1 MNQIQTTFGGALSKA
16 LEQVASSGSMN
27 ISVAD
32 ACTVESFIA
41 GWVNTLS
48 AHAKHLR
55 NKGTTLQAPA
65 VFVYVDSVG
74 EFAKL
79 HAGWTRKQTLGAS
92 PLDGFSGVLGVGKA
106 TIGCYASPATLPDMS
121 SFDEELQSNG
131 LQTAPAIA
139 LVSESRLIIWANGI
153 CSDQHIE
160 VVLNDDIKPVTLT
173 SIDSELSYFD
183 AEFVRDNTTWW
194 KNRNLR
200 CTVENPE
207 AAVQNDLWVYLSTV
221 FREVAL
227 VRKEEDSANGRR
239 DLTIY
244 PTTKNPLDHKAIL
257 ELKTLRDVR
266 TPKELT
272 DKPLPRRSLKENID
286 WASSGVQQAVAYRD
300 KEKADGAF
308 LCLYD
313 FCAGNVMDVENAV
326 RPHAE
331 KYGVLMRRY
340 WISGSHEESRKHS
353 YPINPSARGLSI

>member
-1 MNQIQTTFGGALSKA
+1 MNQLQTIFGGALGKA
-16 LEQVASSGSMN
+16 LEQVANSGSMN

-41 GWVNTLS
+41 GWVKTLS
-48 AHAKHLR
+48 SHAKHLR

-92 PLDGFSGVLGVGKA
+92 PLDGFAGVLGVGRA
-106 TIGCYASPATLPDMS
+106 AIGCHTSPATLPDMS
-121 SFDEELQSNG
+121 SFDEELQANG

-160 VVLNDDIKPVTLT
+160 VVLNDDTKPVTLT

-194 KNRNLR
+194 KNRKSR

-244 PTTKNPLDHKAIL
+244 PSTKNPLDHKAIL

-266 TPKELT
+266 TPKDLT
-272 DKPLPRRSLKENID
+272 GKRLTKVSLKANID
-286 WASSGVQQAVAYRD
+286 WASSGVQQVAAYRD
-300 KEKADGAF
+300 KEKANGAF

-313 FCAGNVMDVENAV
+313 FCEGNVKDVENAV
-326 RPHAE
+326 SPLADQ
-331 KYGVLMRRY
+331 YGVLMRRY
-340 WISGSHEESRKHS
+340 WISGSHKENRNHKYSL
-353 YPINPSARGLSI
+353 NPPAHKPSN